1 MAQGSLLL
9 LLPLDGLAQ
18 GGLFAGFALP
28 GMLGVGTALVNVPGA
43 LAVARFGHRRVMTVG
58 LASAALACA
67 LMAALPGSVLLMGL
81 ASLVC
86 GLGSGVWGLARLTYL
101 AEAVPIERRG
111 RIVSSVAGVYRL
123 GMLLGPALTGFG
135 ADAWGRS
142 AVLGGAAAL
151 QAISWLMIARAL
163 PAAPAESTTPAQ
175 RPLPNPFAMVA
186 RVTREHGHVLATA
199 GVAMWSIAL
208 LRSARLLLLPIC
220 GTMIGLDPARVGLV
234 KSWSAAADALLF
246 YPVGLAMDRL
256 GRKWTAVP
264 SLLLLSLGV
273 LVIARAQDYS
283 SLIVGG
289 LLAGIGN
296 GLGSGIN
303 MTLAGDYAPEEGR
316 AEFIGVWRLW
326 SDAGAAIAPFVMGAI
341 AELLVL
347 SAAGAVTAA
356 LGLAGMLV
364 MAYAVPEPLARDR

>member
-1 MAQGSLLL
+1 MAQGALLL

-43 LAVARFGHRRVMTVG
+43 MAVTRFGHRRVMTAG
-58 LASAALACA
+58 LASAALASA
-67 LMAALPGSVLLMGL
+67 LMAVVPESVWLMAL

-86 GLGSGVWGLARLTYL
+86 GLGTGVWGLARLTYL
-101 AEAVPIERRG
+101 AEAVPVERRG
-111 RIVSSVAGVYRL
+111 RVIASIGGVYRL
-123 GMLLGPALTGFG
+123 GMLLGPALTGFA

-151 QAISWLMIARAL
+151 NAASWWMIARAL
-163 PAAPAESTTPAQ
+163 PVVPARRAPAAPARA
-175 RPLPNPFAMVA
+175 NPFALVA
-186 RVTREHGHVLATA
+186 RVTREHGRVLATA
-199 GVAMWSIAL
+199 GVAMWALAL

-220 GTMIGLDPARVGLV
+220 GTVIGLEPAQVGLI

-246 YPVGLAMDRL
+246 YPVGLAMDRF

-273 LVIARAQDYS
+273 LTIAWAPSYTT
-283 SLIVGG
+283 LIAGG
-289 LLAGIGN
+289 VLAGIGN

-303 MTLAGDYAPEEGR
+303 MTLAGDFAPDEGR

-326 SDAGAAIAPFVMGAI
+326 SDAGAAIAPFAMGLI

-347 SAAGAVTAA
+347 SAAGVVTAA
-356 LGLAGMLV
+356 LGLGGMVIL
-364 MAYAVPEPLARDR
+364 AYAVREPLERER

>member
-1 MAQGSLLL
+1 MAQGALLL

-43 LAVARFGHRRVMTVG
+43 MAVTRFGHRRVMTTG
-58 LASAALACA
+58 LASAALASA
-67 LMAALPGSVLLMGL
+67 LMAVVPSSVWLTAL

-86 GLGSGVWGLARLTYL
+86 GLGTGVWGLARLTYL
-101 AEAVPIERRG
+101 AEAVPLERRG
-111 RIVSSVAGVYRL
+111 RVVSSVAGVYRL

-142 AVLGGAAAL
+142 AVLGGASALNAA
-151 QAISWLMIARAL
+151 SWLLVARAL
-163 PAAPAESTTPAQ
+163 PPAPARPARTP
-175 RPLPNPFAMVA
+175 RHPLPNPFALVA
-186 RVTREHGHVLATA
+186 RVTREHRHVLATA
-199 GVAMWSIAL
+199 GVAMWSLAL

-220 GTMIGLDPARVGLV
+220 GTVIGLAPAQVGLV
-234 KSWSAAADALLF
+234 KSWSAGADALLF

-273 LVIARAQDYS
+273 VTIAWAPSYTALIAGGVI
-283 SLIVGG
+283 
-289 LLAGIGN
+289 AGIGN

-303 MTLAGDYAPEEGR
+303 MTLAGDFAPERGR
-316 AEFIGVWRLW
+316 SEFIGVWRLW
-326 SDAGAAIAPFVMGAI
+326 SDAGAAIAPFAMGLL

-347 SAAGAVTAA
+347 SAAGTVTAA

-364 MAYAVPEPLARDR
+364 MAYAVREPLARER